1 MAEPPSAF
9 AIRDVNLVDG
19 RGGPAVPGQAV
30 IVEGTRISWIGPAS
44 QLAHGDRLTVVEGQG
59 RSLLPGLIN
68 CHVHLCHDGSPD
80 LFAQARADSPTTAA
94 LRGFLN
100 LQLTLQS
107 GVTTVRDCG
116 AAGNVAIELSRAVES
131 GLVSGPRVLA
141 AGRVITMTGGHGYFI
156 GREADGADAVR
167 AATRAE
173 IKEGAHF
180 IKAMA
185 TGGVLTPGVA
195 PTQTALQ
202 PDELESVAR
211 EAHNSGRRAACH
223 AIGNAGIKNA
233 VRAGID
239 SIEHA
244 YYLDD
249 EVLELMLDRGT
260 YIVPTFLAGHQIISN
275 GLAGRVPRWITEKT
289 LPIAEQH
296 RASFA
301 AAVRSGL
308 KIAAGTDA
316 GTPFN
321 PHGDLA
327 AELKLMVDYGL
338 RPADAIVAATRN
350 AAENLGLLDDTGS
363 VEVGKRADLI
373 LVDGDPTADIGCLA
387 NVSHVISN
395 GLTIEP
401 CGLNGAGI

>member
-1 MAEPPSAF
+1 
-9 AIRDVNLVDG
+9 
-19 RGGPAVPGQAV
+19 
-30 IVEGTRISWIGPAS
+30 
-44 QLAHGDRLTVVEGQG
+44 
-59 RSLLPGLIN
+59 
-68 CHVHLCHDGSPD
+68 
-80 LFAQARADSPTTAA
+80 
-94 LRGFLN
+94 
-100 LQLTLQS
+100 
-107 GVTTVRDCG
+107 
-116 AAGNVAIELSRAVES
+116 
-131 GLVSGPRVLA
+131 
-141 AGRVITMTGGHGYFI
+141 
-156 GREADGADAVR
+156 
-167 AATRAE
+167 
-173 IKEGAHF
+173 
-180 IKAMA
+180 MA

-260 YIVPTFLAGHQIISN
+260 YIVPTFLAGQQIISN

-373 LVDGDPTADIGCLA
+373 LVDGDPTADVGCLA
-387 NVSHVISN
+387 NVSHVVSN
-395 GLTIEP
+395 GVTIEP
-401 CGLNGAGI
+401 AA